1 MFEPSDRFLTDPFV
15 RYHAV
20 VRTSE
25 ARAARAQAEGQ
36 TAAQR
41 QQRIQDAAAKRAALA
56 RPDPRYKPIFPGASL
71 N

>member
-1 MFEPSDRFLTDPFV
+1 MFEPSDRLLTDPFA
-15 RYHAV
+15 RYHAA

-25 ARAARAQAEGQ
+25 TRAARAQAEGQ
-36 TAAQR
+36 AAAQR

-56 RPDPRYKPIFPGASL
+56 RPDPPYKPILTGASL

>member
-15 RYHAV
+15 RYHAA

>member
-1 MFEPSDRFLTDPFV
+1 MFELSDRLLTDPFV
-15 RYHAV
+15 RYHAA

>member
-15 RYHAV
+15 RYYAA

-41 QQRIQDAAAKRAALA
+41 QQRIQDAASKRAALA